1 MILLAYIQYLNLASI
16 LSKIFLRFLL
26 QPAQTLRNS
35 DSVRRCDGIFKRR
48 VQTKNEIEAY
58 YNT

>member
-48 VQTKNEIEAY
+48 VQTS
-58 YNT
+58 T